1 MKVFNVILGVF
12 ALFGASYCILFP
24 GKTFLT
30 SGWVVTM
37 LLAVWGICA
46 VFSFFTEKKEG
57 KSSKSEMI
65 LGILGI
71 VMGIAAATIT
81 LLGIFMAPI
90 FTTLL
95 VDMTMLL
102 MFCLWLFISGID
114 SIVAAIRIKKTT
126 GSKWWIFTL
135 VMGILVLLGAVY
147 GLFHGIFLAQMI
159 GLGIG
164 YLLICYGVRLIA
176 SAFENND

>member
-24 GKTFLT
+24 GRTFLT

-37 LLAVWGICA
+37 LLAAWGICA
-46 VFSFFTEKKEG
+46 VFSFFTGKKEG
-57 KSSKSEMI
+57 KKSKSEMI

-71 VMGIAAATIT
+71 VMGIAAAVIT
-81 LLGIFMAPI
+81 LLGIFMAPV

-95 VDMTMLL
+95 VDMIMLA
-102 MFCLWLFISGID
+102 MFCIWLFASGID
-114 SIVAAIRIKKTT
+114 SVVAAFRIKKIT

-135 VMGILVLLGAVY
+135 IMGILILLGAIY
-147 GLFHGIFLAQMI
+147 GVFHGIFLAQVM

-164 YLLICYGVRLIA
+164 YMLICYGVRLIA